1 MAKTREGGSIHMT
14 AYSIH
19 MAQSNLHVLTER
31 KRSSPMI
38 DIKWRKIEFAKFSIC
53 ISVEENKQQAFVHI
67 CELKRIIFIRE
78 LVTSLSRG
86 LPD

>member
-1 MAKTREGGSIHMT
+1 
-14 AYSIH
+14 
-19 MAQSNLHVLTER
+19 
-31 KRSSPMI
+31 MI
-38 DIKWRKIEFAKFSIC
+38 DIKWKKIEFAKFSIC

-86 LPD
+86 LPDRV